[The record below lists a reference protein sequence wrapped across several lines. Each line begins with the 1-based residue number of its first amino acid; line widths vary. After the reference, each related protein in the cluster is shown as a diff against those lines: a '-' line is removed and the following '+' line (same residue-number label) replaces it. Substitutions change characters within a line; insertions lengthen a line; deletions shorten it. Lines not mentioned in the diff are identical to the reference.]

1 MKLLQLRKHLLKHF
15 FLQQLQKFMTR
26 LITLHHHH
34 LIQRVNDGLFLCV
47 VVQVK
52 VVVGVFGVN
61 VNVVVLDLLYSGA
74 GEGGSSVD
82 EKDLTQSQ

>member
-34 LIQRVNDGLFLCV
+34 LIQRVNDGLFSCV

-61 VNVVVLDLLYSGA
+61 VVLDLLYSGA
-74 GEGGSSVD
+74 GEGGPSVD
-82 EKDLTQSQ
+82 EKDLTEFQ